1 VVGLS
6 EKRLELTLN
15 LRDAYKAPKWRRA
28 KRAINLLRAKIMRIS
43 KAERVRLSNKVV
55 SYIWS
60 RGAEKPPRK
69 VPIVVER
76 GEEGVVD
83 VKLRGEEDTGE

>member
-1 VVGLS
+1 MS

-15 LRDAYKAPKWRRA
+15 LRDAYKAAKWRRA
-28 KRAINLLRAKIMRIS
+28 KRAINLLRAKILRIS
-43 KAERVRLSNKVV
+43 KAERIRLSNKVV

-69 VPIVVER
+69 VSVIIE
-76 GEEGVVD
+76 
-83 VKLRGEEDTGE
+83 

>member
-1 VVGLS
+1 MS

-15 LRDAYKAPKWRRA
+15 LRDAYKAPKLRRA
-28 KRAINLLRAKIMRIS
+28 KRAINLLRAKITRIS
-43 KAERVRLSNKVV
+43 KAQRVRLSNELV

-83 VKLRGEEDTGE
+83 VKLRGEGDTGE

>member
-1 VVGLS
+1 VVDLS

-15 LRDAYKAPKWRRA
+15 LRDAYKAPKLRRA
-28 KRAINLLRAKIMRIS
+28 KRAINLLRTKITRIS
-43 KAERVRLSNKVV
+43 KAQRVRLSNELV

-83 VKLRGEEDTGE
+83 VKLRGEGDTGE

>member
-1 VVGLS
+1 LS

-15 LRDAYKAPKWRRA
+15 LRDAYKAPKLRRA
-28 KRAINLLRAKIMRIS
+28 KRAINLLRAKITRIS
-43 KAERVRLSNKVV
+43 KAQRVRLSNELV

-69 VPIVVER
+69 VPIVIER

-83 VKLRGEEDTGE
+83 VKLRGEGDTGE

>member
-1 VVGLS
+1 MS

-15 LRDAYKAPKWRRA
+15 LRDAYKAPKLRRA
-28 KRAINLLRAKIMRIS
+28 KRAINLLRTKITRIS
-43 KAERVRLSNKVV
+43 KAQRVRLSNELV

-83 VKLRGEEDTGE
+83 VKLRGEGDTGE

>member
-1 VVGLS
+1 M
-6 EKRLELTLN
+6 TLN
-15 LRDAYKAPKWRRA
+15 LRDAYKAAKWRRA
-28 KRAINLLRAKIMRIS
+28 KRAINLLRAKILRIS
-43 KAERVRLSNKVV
+43 KAERIRLSNKVV

-69 VPIVVER
+69 VSVIIEH
-76 GEEGVVD
+76 GEEGVVE

>member
-1 VVGLS
+1 MS

-15 LRDAYKAPKWRRA
+15 LRDAYRAARWRRA
-28 KRAINLLRAKIMRIS
+28 KRAINLLREKIMRIS
-43 KAERVRLSNKVV
+43 KAERVKLSHKLV

-69 VPIVVER
+69 LPIIVERVEDGVVE
-76 GEEGVVD
+76 

>member
-1 VVGLS
+1 VVDLS

-15 LRDAYKAPKWRRA
+15 LRDAYKAPKLRRA
-28 KRAINLLRAKIMRIS
+28 KRAINLLRAKITRIS
-43 KAERVRLSNKVV
+43 KAQRVRLSNELV

-69 VPIVVER
+69 VPIVIER

-83 VKLRGEEDTGE
+83 VKLRGEGDTGE

>member
-1 VVGLS
+1 MS
-6 EKRLELTLN
+6 EERLELTFN
-15 LRDAYKAPKWRRA
+15 LRDAYKTAKWRRA
-28 KRAINLLRAKIMRIS
+28 KRAINLLRAKILRIS

-69 VPIVVER
+69 VSVIIER

-83 VKLRGEEDTGE
+83 VKLRGEENTGE

>member
-1 VVGLS
+1 MS

-15 LRDAYKAPKWRRA
+15 LRDAYKAPKLRRA
-28 KRAINLLRAKIMRIS
+28 KRAINLLRAKITRIS
-43 KAERVRLSNKVV
+43 KAQRVRLSNELV

-69 VPIVVER
+69 VPIVIER

-83 VKLRGEEDTGE
+83 VKLRGEGDTGE